1 MLRPALSEVIDAT
14 AGARTR
20 KANAYLQRLI
30 SCLAGHVSLQTPGAI
45 DTSSQ
50 NSATS
55 PSPFE
60 PRDQRQ
66 LWDEYTPP
74 FFSALFAPGKYATE
88 GSLGRQILMRTFGG
102 RGSYLSEQA
111 ATAILEIPKRQ

>member
-14 AGARTR
+14 AGTRTK
-20 KANAYLQRLI
+20 KANAYLQRLM
-30 SCLAGHVSLQTPGAI
+30 SCLAGHVSLQTSGAI

-50 NSATS
+50 NSASS
-55 PSPFE
+55 PSPSE

-66 LWDEYTPP
+66 LWDEYTP

-102 RGSYLSEQA
+102 RGSYFTDQQA
-111 ATAILEIPKRQ
+111 SAILQIPKRQ

>member
-1 MLRPALSEVIDAT
+1 MP
-14 AGARTR
+14 
-20 KANAYLQRLI
+20 
-30 SCLAGHVSLQTPGAI
+30 CLAGHVSLQTSGAI

-66 LWDEYTPP
+66 LWDEYTI

-88 GSLGRQILMRTFGG
+88 GSLDLLTF
-102 RGSYLSEQA
+102 EQA
-111 ATAILEIPKRQ
+111 ATAILENPKLQ